1 MNAGRI
7 LRVGLVG
14 AGAKAGWGKAA
25 HVPAIAAAPGVRLHA
40 VATSSQASA
49 DASAAAND
57 AALGFGDWREMVAH
71 PDIDIVSVSV
81 RAPLHADIVEGAL
94 RAGKPVY
101 CEWPLGRSLEETER
115 LSELAR
121 TLAVPTV
128 IGLQGRV
135 SPWLVS
141 LRDHLANGVIGKIA
155 AVTLVTQDELSTGT
169 IAASNAYML
178 DADNG
183 ANPFTIHG
191 GHGFDA
197 LAMMLGEPVATAA
210 VTSTSR
216 KQVTVKEDGRILT
229 ATSPDQIAMSARFP
243 GDVAVSF
250 QVRGGPAFDRS
261 VLFEIAGDEGLLRVL
276 CDGYLHW
283 RPLRFTRI
291 SPSGETR
298 ELAGPNMAEDPF
310 ARLDPSPAANVGRN
324 YQAFAAR
331 LAGGT
336 SDAPDF
342 ADAAVRH
349 RALFDALPGHVRMG
363 DRK

>member
-1 MNAGRI
+1 MSAGHI

-14 AGAKAGWGKAA
+14 AGAGAGWGKAA

-40 VATSSQASA
+40 VATSSQESA

-57 AALGFGDWREMVAH
+57 AVLGFGDWREMVAH
-71 PDIDIVSVSV
+71 PEVDMVSVSV
-81 RAPLHADIVEGAL
+81 RAPLHAEIVEGAL

-115 LSELAR
+115 LAELAR
-121 TLAVPTV
+121 TLAVPTA

-135 SPWLVS
+135 SPWLAS
-141 LRDHLANGVIGKIA
+141 LRDHLEDGVFGKVA
-155 AVTLVTQDELSTGT
+155 AVTLVTQDELSTRS

-178 DADNG
+178 ETDNG
-183 ANPFTIHG
+183 ANPFTIHA
-191 GHGFDA
+191 GHGLDA
-197 LAMMLGEPVATAA
+197 LAMVLGEPVTIAG

-216 KQVTVKEDGRILT
+216 TKVAVKEDGRILA

-243 GDVAVSF
+243 GDVAASF

-261 VLFEIAGDEGLLRVL
+261 VLFEIVGHDGLLRVL

-283 RPLRFTRI
+283 RPLRFMLI
-291 SPSGETR
+291 SASGETR
-298 ELAGPNMAEDPF
+298 ELPGPDIAEDPF
-310 ARLDPSPAANVGRN
+310 AGLDPYPAANVGRN
-324 YQAFAAR
+324 YQAFAER

-336 SDAPDF
+336 SGAPDF

-349 RALFDALPGHVRMG
+349 RALFDALPGHARN
-363 DRK
+363 KAP

>member
-1 MNAGRI
+1 MSAGRT

-14 AGAKAGWGKAA
+14 AGAEAGWGKAA

-57 AALGFGDWREMVAH
+57 AALGFGDWRDMVAH
-71 PDIDIVSVSV
+71 PEVDIVSVSV
-81 RAPLHADIVEGAL
+81 RAPLHAEIVEGAL

-115 LSELAR
+115 LAELAR
-121 TLAVPTV
+121 TLAVPTA

-135 SPWLVS
+135 SPWLAS
-141 LRDHLANGVIGKIA
+141 LRDHLADGVVGKVA
-155 AVTLVTQDELSTGT
+155 AVTLITQDELSTGT
-169 IAASNAYML
+169 ISASNAYML

-183 ANPFTIHG
+183 ANPFTIHA
-191 GHGFDA
+191 GHGLDA
-197 LAMMLGEPVATAA
+197 LAMIFGEPLEIAA

-216 KQVTVKEDGRILT
+216 PQVAVQEDGRILT

-261 VLFEIAGDEGLLRVL
+261 VLFEIAGDDGLLRVL

-283 RPLRFTRI
+283 RPLRFMRM

-298 ELAGPNMAEDPF
+298 ELAGPNVGEDPF
-310 ARLDPSPAANVGRN
+310 ARLDPSSAANVGRN
-324 YQAFAAR
+324 YQAFATR
-331 LAGGT
+331 LAGGQ
-336 SDAPDF
+336 SEAPDF
-342 ADAAVRH
+342 AGAEIRH
-349 RALFDALPGHVRMG
+349 RALVDALFG
-363 DRK
+363 